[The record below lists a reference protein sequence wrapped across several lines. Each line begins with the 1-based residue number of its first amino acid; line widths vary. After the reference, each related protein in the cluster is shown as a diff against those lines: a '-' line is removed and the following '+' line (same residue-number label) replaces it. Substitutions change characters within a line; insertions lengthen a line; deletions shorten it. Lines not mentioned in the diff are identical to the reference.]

1 VTDLPPRA
9 AIVVVDDDPGDRAT
23 LERELTDR
31 YGRDYDVRI
40 AADPAAA
47 MAFLDGL
54 ADGGMPVALVLAG
67 QPLPGTAGIDLLA
80 RVHERHPLARRGLL
94 VAWGDRTEA
103 EPVQRALALGHL
115 DHYVARPLAVPDEA
129 FHAVVEAF
137 LAEWAKATGRGF
149 APCVI
154 VGDPGGRRVRELR
167 DILTRCGLVVRVEP
181 DPARAAPVV
190 QVLGGPPLEDPSNV
204 EIAEALGVNAAAL
217 GEQFDLA
224 VVGAGPAGL
233 AAAVYGASE
242 GLRTLVIEREAL
254 GGQAATSSRIR
265 NYLGFPTGIAGS
277 ELALRAYEQAW
288 TFGAGFHFMD
298 AVTGL
303 RLGDRDGGL
312 HTLALGDGRDVS
324 ARAVVLATG
333 VAYRRLDAPGLD
345 ALAGAGVFYG
355 ASVSEAPAMA
365 GLTVHVVGGGNSAG
379 QAAVHLARYAAH
391 VTILVRGEGLA
402 STMSHYLVT
411 QIEAHPA
418 IAVRTRTELAEAHG
432 HGVLAGLTMR
442 DTATGAREEVAS
454 DGLFVLIGAE
464 PHTGWLP
471 PEIERDDWG
480 YVLTGAAAG
489 RPAAPYETS
498 VPGVYAVGDVRSRS
512 LKRVAAAVGEGSG
525 CIALVHDFLA
535 GG

>member
-1 VTDLPPRA
+1 MTDPPRA
-9 AIVVVDDDPGDRAT
+9 AIVVADDDPDDRAT
-23 LERELTDR
+23 LERELTGR
-31 YGRDYDVRI
+31 YGRDYDVRV
-40 AADPAAA
+40 AADAEAALA
-47 MAFLDGL
+47 VLDGL
-54 ADGGMPVALVLAG
+54 ADDGTPVALVLAG
-67 QPLPGTAGIDLLA
+67 QPLPGTAGLALLA
-80 RVHERHPLARRGLL
+80 RVHDRHPLARRGLL
-94 VAWGDRTEA
+94 VSWGDRTEA

-115 DHYVARPLAVPDEA
+115 DHYVARPLAVPDEV
-129 FHAVVEAF
+129 FHSVVEAF

-154 VGDPGGRRVRELR
+154 VGDPAGRRVRELR
-167 DILTRCGLVVRVEP
+167 DLLGRNGLVVRVEP
-181 DPARAAPVV
+181 DPGRAAPLV
-190 QVLGGPPLEDPSNV
+190 QVLGGPPLEDPGNA

-217 GEQFDLA
+217 GERFDLA

-242 GLRTLVIEREAL
+242 GLRTLVVEREAL

-298 AVTGL
+298 AVAGL
-303 RLGDRDGGL
+303 RPGDGGGEQD
-312 HTLALGDGRDVS
+312 HTLALAGGREVR
-324 ARAVVLATG
+324 ARSVVLATG
-333 VAYRRLDAPGLD
+333 VTYRRLDAPGLD

-365 GLTVHVVGGGNSAG
+365 GLTVHIVGGGNSAG
-379 QAAVHLARYAAH
+379 QAAVHLARYAAR

-418 IAVRTRTELAEAHG
+418 IAVRTRTEVTSAHG
-432 HGVLAGLTMR
+432 QGLLAGLTLR
-442 DTATGAREEVAS
+442 DTATGAREDVAS
-454 DGLFVLIGAE
+454 DGLFVLIGAQ

-471 PEIERDDWG
+471 PEVERDDWG
-480 YVLTGAAAG
+480 YVLTGPAVG
-489 RPAAPYETS
+489 RPAAPYETA

-512 LKRVAAAVGEGSG
+512 IKRVAAAVGEGSG
-525 CIALVHDFLA
+525 CVALVHDFLA
-535 GG
+535 GR